1 MTAQNELD
9 AKAAGGT
16 ELLGER
22 LEKLVN
28 PELLKDFQIIR
39 SRFRSLDD
47 TKKHHIFW
55 VHDLAGDP
63 ESNAVFENVE
73 LMQKF
78 DAFVFVSYWQKGS
91 FLNYYRN
98 IPKNKC
104 LVIRNAI
111 ESIDTTKRTTEEK
124 ISLIYT
130 PTPHRGLEIL
140 VPVFEQLCKDF
151 PDKLHL
157 DVYSSFKLYGWEER
171 DKPYQQLFERMESN
185 PDITSHGTVS
195 NDEIRNA
202 LLKSDIFAYP
212 SIWQETSCLCLIE
225 AMSAG
230 CFCVCSDLAA
240 IPETSGG
247 LIPMYG
253 YTGDLNLDANSF
265 YSVLR
270 VTIEGILSGK
280 NSGMKQ
286 QIQFNKVYTDWLH
299 NTERMKL
306 SWESLLTSIENSKK

>member
-28 PELLKDFQIIR
+28 PELLKNFQIVR
-39 SRFRSLDD
+39 SRFRGLDD

-63 ESNAVFENVE
+63 ESDAVFGSSE

-78 DAFVFVSYWQKGS
+78 DAFVFVSYWQKDS
-91 FLNYYRN
+91 FLNYYKS

-111 ESIDTTKRTTEEK
+111 EPIDTMQRTTKGK

-151 PDKLHL
+151 PNKLHL

-171 DKPYQQLFERMESN
+171 DKPYQQLFERMKSS

-195 NDEIRNA
+195 NDEIRKA
-202 LLKSDIFAYP
+202 LLNADIFAYP

-225 AMSAG
+225 AMSAS

-265 YSVLR
+265 YAVLGA
-270 VTIEGILSGK
+270 TIQGLLSG
-280 NSGMKQ
+280 NSSGMKQ
-286 QIQFNKVYTDWLH
+286 QIQFNKVYADWLH

-306 SWESLLTSIENSKK
+306 SWESLLTTIENSKK

>member
-1 MTAQNELD
+1 MTSQNELD

-39 SRFRSLDD
+39 SRFRGLDD

-63 ESNAVFENVE
+63 ESDAVFESVE

-78 DAFVFVSYWQKGS
+78 DAFVFVSYWQKDS

-111 ESIDTTKRTTEEK
+111 EPIDITHRTTEER
-124 ISLIYT
+124 ITLIYT

-151 PDKLHL
+151 PEKLHL

-171 DKPYQQLFERMESN
+171 DKPYQQLFERMACN

-195 NDEIRNA
+195 NDEIRKT
-202 LLKSDIFAYP
+202 LLKADIFAYP

-286 QIQFNKVYTDWLH
+286 QIQFNKVYADWLH

-306 SWESLLTSIENSKK
+306 SWESLLTTIENSKK